1 MRTGPTTDG
10 LPDGELRAM
19 SPGSTTHGSIQ
30 ANLSLQ
36 TFAPGEWRPPILK
49 TEATTGQGVPELLA
63 TIQHFRTHTA
73 ASQGGRS
80 RARAEFRVRELLAQR
95 FVQHVEERVL
105 GAGELAGIL
114 DRIAARELDP
124 YAAVDEIVRRTLK
137 GASAFR
143 RKDKRGTSL

>member
-1 MRTGPTTDG
+1 V
-10 LPDGELRAM
+10 A
-19 SPGSTTHGSIQ
+19 SIE

-49 TEATTGQGVPELLA
+49 TQATTGEGVADLLA
-63 TIQHFRTHTA
+63 TIERFRAHSA
-73 ASQGGRS
+73 DSQGSRR

-95 FVQHVEERVL
+95 FVQHVEQQVL
-105 GAGELAGIL
+105 ADGEFGGIL

-137 GASAFR
+137 GASAS
-143 RKDKRGTSL
+143 KGASA